1 MEEIIQNVPT
11 QYIIYTVIVLCAVV
25 VFCIKAAPSVIK
37 AFNSMRFKV
46 NHLESLEKAI
56 EKNTSNIEL
65 INQKIGKIGRDFARL
80 NATEKA
86 IERQEKYTLDS
97 LEERELILR
106 SLLGVIQGLQEIGA
120 NGPTKKAEAEI
131 QAYLLRRSHDID
143 RSSHEAY

>member
-65 INQKIGKIGRDFARL
+65 INQKIGRDFARL

-143 RSSHEAY
+143 RSSHETY